1 MFLPTTR
8 TTKELTYWRDTLRM
22 GGKLDNRKIRWIL
35 RELEKEE
42 LSVRKIARQQEVTPR
57 WIRKLRVK
65 YKGIPIKDIRVKR
78 RGCKTRP
85 ISLQETEIVC
95 RAKERYG
102 NGANILERVLAAKG
116 IKMGH
121 NRIHG
126 ILRREGLAKRDP
138 KKSKQRKWI
147 RWERRHSNSM
157 WHTDYTEGDN
167 GRQILMYLDDASRYV
182 VGFGEFGNATTD
194 NAILVFD
201 MAAAKWGPPKEVMTD
216 HGSQFCKD
224 ENQEYRFRNHILS
237 HGVKKHV
244 LSGVKHPQTN
254 GKQEK
259 LGDTIKK
266 IMRWKKC
273 GLDEAVTFYNEIRP
287 HMSLDKNGH
296 LRTPL
301 VAYYEKMRPEMKKSK
316 AYAEGLAYAREQGSF
331 KIPGLDSKLRLE
343 LEKEGLLVKK

>member
-1 MFLPTTR
+1 MFLPTTL
-8 TTKELTYWRDTLRM
+8 TTKELIQLRDTLRM
-22 GGKLDNRKIRWIL
+22 GGKLNNRKIRWIL
-35 RELEKEE
+35 RELEKGE
-42 LSVRKIARQQEVTPR
+42 LSVRRIAKQQDITPR
-57 WIRKLRVK
+57 WVRKLRIK
-65 YKGIPIKDIRVKR
+65 YKGIPIRDIRMKKR
-78 RGCKTRP
+78 GSKGRP
-85 ISLQETEIVC
+85 ISTGEVGIVR

-102 NGANILERVLAAKG
+102 NGADILERILAEKG
-116 IKMGH
+116 IKMAH
-121 NRIHG
+121 NRIHR
-126 ILRREGLAKRDP
+126 ILRQEGLAKREP
-138 KKSKQRKWI
+138 KKSRQRKWV

-182 VGFGEFGNATTD
+182 VGFGEFDNATTD

-201 MAAAKWGPPKEVMTD
+201 MAAAKWGSPRELMTD
-216 HGSQFCKD
+216 HGSQFCED
-224 ENQEYRFRNHILS
+224 ENKEYRFRNHILS

-266 IMRWKKC
+266 IMRWKRC
-273 GLDEAVTFYNEIRP
+273 GLDEAVVFYNEIRP

-301 VAYYEKMRPEMKKSK
+301 VAYYEKMRPEKKKGK
-316 AYAEGLAYAREQGSF
+316 AYEEGLAYAREQGSF
-331 KIPGLDSKLRLE
+331 KIPGLE
-343 LEKEGLLVKK
+343 LEREGLVVKK